1 MIDART
7 VAHVARLARIHV
19 SEADTAELVQRL
31 DTILNLV
38 DTLQAADTDGVE
50 PLANPLDAVQRLRPD
65 TVTEPDQRA
74 RLLALAPASE
84 QGLFLVPRVIE

>member
-65 TVTEPDQRA
+65 TVTEPDQRE